1 MIRAGKFSFRPFIFS
16 GNVRFFSFCTP
27 CLFHIVIF
35 VVLKRKASYYVIA
48 EKWLKRTY
56 IMNGRERRREEG
68 REIEKAACS
77 AGAGS
82 VLSAGVGRRRAGG
95 GVEA

>member
-1 MIRAGKFSFRPFIFS
+1 MCGH
-16 GNVRFFSFCTP
+16 FFCNP
-27 CLFHIVIF
+27 CLFRIVIF

-68 REIEKAACS
+68 EIEKAACS
-77 AGAGS
+77 AGTGS
-82 VLSAGVGRRRAGG
+82 VLSAAFFI
-95 GVEA
+95 